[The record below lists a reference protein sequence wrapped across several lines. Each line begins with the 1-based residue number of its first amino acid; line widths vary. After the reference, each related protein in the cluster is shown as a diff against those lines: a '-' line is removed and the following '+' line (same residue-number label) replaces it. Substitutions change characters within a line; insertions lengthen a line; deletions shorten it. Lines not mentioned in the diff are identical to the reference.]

1 MEGFTS
7 SFAKERNGKKRPH
20 LTLISAL
27 LDALSALSTV
37 PKDQVPAEIDSLQ
50 QRVVK
55 LNASYTSNASS
66 IPTYDQRRCQEVHFA
81 IPLTNLS
88 N

>member
-7 SFAKERNGKKRPH
+7 SFAKERNGKSSPH
-20 LTLISAL
+20 LALISAL

-37 PKDQVPAEIDSLQ
+37 PKDQVPAEIDLLQ

-66 IPTYDQRRCQEVHFA
+66 IPTYDQRRCQEVHSSS
-81 IPLTNLS
+81 PLTNIS